1 MTWLISLIHIHWILI
16 YPVGSAIQRLIVI
29 VIACLPTKHVGVHMN
44 SFKRVRAFQIEL
56 EFGNVGFWGEGKTGA
71 PGEKPRRARERTINK
86 TQPTYGVDAGSWTLA
101 TLVGG
106 ERSHH
111 CAILAPLNFATRTW
125 FRFTDSPPRFYCF
138 PSSLSSFYSIKIKSR
153 DVSGANVSSLKL
165 MRFFC
170 ILFVRSREK
179 QCISPLP
186 PPLSEFPAFK
196 KGFFAYY

>member
-1 MTWLISLIHIHWILI
+1 M
-16 YPVGSAIQRLIVI
+16 GSAIQRLIVI

-56 EFGNVGFWGEGKTGA
+56 EFGNVGFWGEGKTVV
-71 PGEKPRRARERTINK
+71 PGEKTSRSKGENHQQ

-111 CAILAPLNFATRTW
+111 CAILAPLNFATRAW

-153 DVSGANVSSLKL
+153 DVSGANVSSLEL

-179 QCISPLP
+179 RCISRLP

-196 KGFFAYY
+196 KGLFAYY

>member
-29 VIACLPTKHVGVHMN
+29 VIACLPTKPKEFIWTRLN
-44 SFKRVRAFQIEL
+44 ESVRSRSNWNL
-56 EFGNVGFWGEGKTGA
+56 EMLVFEERENRSTQRKTSQSKGE
-71 PGEKPRRARERTINK
+71 NQQQ

-111 CAILAPLNFATRTW
+111 CATLAPLNFANRAL

-153 DVSGANVSSLKL
+153 DVSGANVSSLEL

-179 QCISPLP
+179 RCISPLP

-196 KGFFAYY
+196 KGLFAYY